1 MRCDGQMPCSACQE
15 RSKSC
20 RYTDGRSRLSK
31 AAPRIRLD
39 SMPSSISSPRLLQ
52 TQDERQHDGDSQQ
65 QPLDGHAGPLLNETQ
80 EQPLDGLEGL
90 LGQDQTEPH
99 QIYTLGLPMDLDG
112 IPWPWLHETSFL
124 QDDPGLGDFGTVA
137 THDYSAM
144 LPAPES
150 HDLCGDFR
158 ENDTVPDGQSHV
170 AASSSHPVLEDAR
183 PLEAAEVDKLVHLAS
198 QPASGPGANAGGEDC
213 FWDHVL
219 FVATFIRGIATS
231 AEQPLSA
238 GDVFREH
245 LQAYSTNFNRLWPMF
260 VDSDIQAGRLHPILY
275 LVQLSI
281 GCMYG
286 SPSAKHFGTLLHK
299 SLRQLLTSFL
309 AVESFDGDIIWL
321 AHARLLT
328 QVHGLYFG
336 QPQGFSYAQHLGA
349 VLVAQAKRLGLFQPT
364 RQPGAD
370 LHGDYS
376 GWKYAETRKRL
387 ALGVFRAD
395 VFTSVL
401 LNTAP
406 LLSFEEVSVTLPCS
420 DDLWH
425 NKHGLLA
432 EALSVM
438 INAEARQR
446 LAYGLSDLSR
456 ILLDQ
461 SEKMPELDVSG
472 YELAPFTLQSPIW
485 KFSHDPAL
493 FPRLTGRHWKPV
505 SHAFGVASQAQVTAP
520 LDGLFSTTVYRRS
533 SYTDALPD
541 TPHDALGPIHRHM
554 HDLVND
560 RARIKHAL
568 DAWHCSFTAARQM
581 PASMDD
587 RDTLMSSLL
596 LWHTLNIQLDAPLK
610 QLHDITYRAA
620 AQRAV
625 DKSTVQLVRDWIPTE
640 SAMIAVKAACVICE
654 IIDSELTRS
663 PGQRACFNFLAFSSL
678 HHAAVIL
685 WTTTQSAEFGS
696 FGTVEDINHSSLRR
710 RSWHGTP
717 LLCCRRARGFSVA
730 SVRSVVSHL
739 GLPQNA

>member
-1 MRCDGQMPCSACQE
+1 MHECPICHRTYQARTPLSRHIHNHSPDHLGRRHACETCGVSFARRDLLSRHQNNNHSGYMSSRRRTHTACDQCRKARMRCDGQMPCSACQE

-336 QPQGFSYAQHLGA
+336 QPQGFSYAQVRSLSSEMTITPLTLIPAASRCRPCRSSKTPGPFSAHPAAWRGLA
-349 VLVAQAKRLGLFQPT
+349 WGLF
-364 RQPGAD
+364 GM
-370 LHGDYS
+370 
-376 GWKYAETRKRL
+376 
-387 ALGVFRAD
+387 
-395 VFTSVL
+395 
-401 LNTAP
+401 
-406 LLSFEEVSVTLPCS
+406 EVC
-420 DDLWH
+420 
-425 NKHGLLA
+425 
-432 EALSVM
+432 
-438 INAEARQR
+438 
-446 LAYGLSDLSR
+446 
-456 ILLDQ
+456 
-461 SEKMPELDVSG
+461 
-472 YELAPFTLQSPIW
+472 
-485 KFSHDPAL
+485 
-493 FPRLTGRHWKPV
+493 
-505 SHAFGVASQAQVTAP
+505 
-520 LDGLFSTTVYRRS
+520 
-533 SYTDALPD
+533 
-541 TPHDALGPIHRHM
+541 
-554 HDLVND
+554 
-560 RARIKHAL
+560 
-568 DAWHCSFTAARQM
+568 
-581 PASMDD
+581 
-587 RDTLMSSLL
+587 
-596 LWHTLNIQLDAPLK
+596 
-610 QLHDITYRAA
+610 
-620 AQRAV
+620 
-625 DKSTVQLVRDWIPTE
+625 
-640 SAMIAVKAACVICE
+640 
-654 IIDSELTRS
+654 
-663 PGQRACFNFLAFSSL
+663 
-678 HHAAVIL
+678 
-685 WTTTQSAEFGS
+685 
-696 FGTVEDINHSSLRR
+696 
-710 RSWHGTP
+710 
-717 LLCCRRARGFSVA
+717 
-730 SVRSVVSHL
+730 
-739 GLPQNA
+739 